1 MDKNEIKGII
11 NDEIRKFVSDS
22 LDKEIKKILHNSNSS
37 SREELISTI
46 KDSMESVYKV
56 LWMKR
61 DFWKTG
67 IK

>member
-1 MDKNEIKGII
+1 MDKNEIKGLI